1 MLRFVLIMMIMS
13 MQVMSSFGNSSELM
27 AAVDKHYTNLSVIER
42 IGSVL
47 SLMGTIFIVVTFL
60 TSSSFHKPIN
70 RLVFY
75 AAIGNFA
82 SNIATLISRS
92 AVDKGH
98 FGSTLCQ
105 TQAFL
110 IQMFMPADVLW
121 SFAMSL
127 NVYFTFYWHY
137 NATDLK
143 ELELYYIMVCYGLP
157 FIPALTFLFVSTPE
171 KGHVYGDATLWCWIA
186 PGWDIFR
193 IVTFYGVVWVAILIS
208 LSIYVRAGK
217 DIWIK
222 RQQLRNNSAPPP
234 NPIIIVKD
242 PFRSEPIG
250 QVMVSHTIETRSEH
264 FTAATNDI
272 KCTHTMAP
280 GSLSQSSTDY
290 KIEISAN
297 PVLRDPV
304 SSTSIMEDLNSI
316 PVRRYAAMEANRAIW
331 SYTKVSVL
339 FFLAMMITWIPSSA
353 NRVYSLMYKGRV
365 NYALHL
371 VSAFVLPLQGL
382 WNAIIYSATSFEA
395 CRHDWN
401 RIRSGKPLRS
411 GLRAFISGRGNYFAN
426 GSTKPL
432 YYQES
437 DSVTELPSSGSA

>member
-1 MLRFVLIMMIMS
+1 MMMS
-13 MQVMSSFGNSSELM
+13 MHMTSGFGNSSELS
-27 AAVDKHYTNLSVIER
+27 AAVEKHYANLSIIER

-47 SLMGTIFIVVTFL
+47 SLTGTIFIVVTFL

-92 AVDKGH
+92 AVVKGY
-98 FGSTLCQ
+98 FDSTLCQ
-105 TQAFL
+105 VQAFL

-157 FIPALTFLFVSTPE
+157 FIPALTFLFISSPE
-171 KGHVYGDATLWCWIA
+171 NGHVYGDATLWCWIA

-193 IVTFYGVVWVAILIS
+193 IVTFYGVVWIAILVS

-222 RQQLRNNSAPPP
+222 RQQLRSNSGPPP

-250 QVMVSHTIETRSEH
+250 QVMVSHTIETRSEY
-264 FTAATNDI
+264 FNATSNDTNY
-272 KCTHTMAP
+272 THTVAP
-280 GSLSQSSTDY
+280 GSLSQNSTDY

-297 PVLRDPV
+297 PTLRELV
-304 SSTSIMEDLNSI
+304 SSSSTTEDLHSI
-316 PVRRYAAMEANRAIW
+316 PVRRYAAMEANKAIW

-353 NRVYSLMYKGRV
+353 NRVYSLMYKGR
-365 NYALHL
+365 
-371 VSAFVLPLQGL
+371 
-382 WNAIIYSATSFEA
+382 
-395 CRHDWN
+395 
-401 RIRSGKPLRS
+401 
-411 GLRAFISGRGNYFAN
+411 
-426 GSTKPL
+426 
-432 YYQES
+432 
-437 DSVTELPSSGSA
+437 